1 MVGSDIRFGLVL
13 VQSFY
18 VVCAAQSHHQDYP
31 EVPVDPVLPS
41 DSEGPEAR
49 L

>member
-1 MVGSDIRFGLVL
+1 MEGFDIRSGLVL
-13 VQSFY
+13 VQSFW

-31 EVPVDPVLPS
+31 EVPVDLVLPS
-41 DSEGPEAR
+41 DSEGLEAR